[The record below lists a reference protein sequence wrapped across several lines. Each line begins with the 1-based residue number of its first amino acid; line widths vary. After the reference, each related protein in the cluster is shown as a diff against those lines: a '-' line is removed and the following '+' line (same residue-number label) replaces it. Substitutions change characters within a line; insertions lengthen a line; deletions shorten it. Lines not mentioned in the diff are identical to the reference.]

1 MEDEFDDRT
10 PADDVDPS
18 SPGEDEE
25 EVASRIRAERL
36 RQEIE
41 RLREGKEPS
50 SPEPES
56 PRDFV
61 ERRGRELDDEEGSEP
76 ES

>member
-1 MEDEFDDRT
+1 MEDEFDNRP

-25 EVASRIRAERL
+25 EVAARERAERL

-41 RLREGKEPS
+41 RLREGEEPS

-61 ERRGRELDDEEGSEP
+61 ERRRRELDDEEGSEP
-76 ES
+76 DA

>member
-10 PADDVDPS
+10 PADDVDPL

-25 EVASRIRAERL
+25 EVAARERAERL
-36 RQEIE
+36 REEME
-41 RLREGKEPS
+41 RLRTGEESS

-61 ERRGRELDDEEGSEP
+61 ERRGRELDSEEGSEP